1 VVGDVAG
8 WFALRQWGGM
18 LNVIAIL
25 LFLFNTGRAIAPS
38 KGTNGNVAAS
48 H

>member
-1 VVGDVAG
+1 MAG

-25 LFLFNTGRAIAPS
+25 LFLFNTGRTLVGDKA
-38 KGTNGNVAAS
+38 
-48 H
+48 